1 MDASFLPSQS
11 IILRLRKPNSAHTIV
26 TNHSRLNLFLGL

>member
-1 MDASFLPSQS
+1 MYGRFLPSRS
-11 IILRLRKPNSAHTIV
+11 IILRLRKPNSAHAIV